1 LRLTLAQRDHGRRAT
16 PNNCN
21 PFFDLE
27 VLMSGRR
34 SHPRFAVVTPWDGA
48 IRVLRG
54 VVVERTEQD
63 GLYAVSQAP
72 GIAGEEMTLDLMG
85 AGATL
90 GLRVR
95 VIDSRPVMV
104 EGSVRHQIRLEVVSD
119 GMATP
124 NAEQPFRE
132 AAAAEAVSA
141 EAV

>member
-1 LRLTLAQRDHGRRAT
+1 
-16 PNNCN
+16 
-21 PFFDLE
+21 
-27 VLMSGRR
+27 MSGRR

-48 IRVLRG
+48 MRVLRD
-54 VVVERTEQD
+54 VVIQRTERD
-63 GLYAVSQAP
+63 GLYAISQSP

-119 GMATP
+119 GLAATASEP
-124 NAEQPFRE
+124 RFNE
-132 AAAAEAVSA
+132 ADVAVETGQSASA